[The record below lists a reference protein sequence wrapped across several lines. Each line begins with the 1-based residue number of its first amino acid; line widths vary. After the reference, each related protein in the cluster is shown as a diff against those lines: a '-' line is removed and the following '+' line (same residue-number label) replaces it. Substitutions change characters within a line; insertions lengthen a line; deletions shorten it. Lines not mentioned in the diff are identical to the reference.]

1 MKSQLNRGSTQQDR
15 IIALE
20 GQMSALLFSWIYI
33 GIFRM
38 YLLPQYSNQLYF
50 VSYAILVWQTFY
62 FITYLRASSGSFP
75 IMFAVNFFGF
85 VFQILHTIYGNTSI
99 LTCIYGYCLYILPIN
114 LIFMA
119 SVLKESGYFDKFV
132 RAIVFSAFPN
142 LILCILQTSLP
153 NSSFARGFSETHVV
167 TSSQGY
173 ARAFGTFTSPAGFS
187 VYLGVLTAITLCF
200 YKPRSR
206 MRVGL
211 LYGAVSLLYL
221 FSGSRQVYFNL
232 AIILVVYFASSKKG
246 FLVPL
251 LKSFIPLIALGVLS
265 VFLIRRFGVGTFDA
279 LLERFS
285 QAGRSENTLDRIN
298 GILFGFF
305 SNLNTDLFGS
315 GMGSR
320 SIGTTGYTNTSQ
332 WIENDTSKSI
342 FELGP
347 FFGLAWIGI
356 RYGLFLFFVTQFLIK
371 RLQGPSVL
379 FAAVG
384 FVLIAGQISSQSTIS
399 LGCWLVIQ
407 LLFLLNRRPVLTSR
421 AI

>member
-1 MKSQLNRGSTQQDR
+1 MKSQLNRRSTQQKR
-15 IIALE
+15 IIAFE
-20 GQMSALLFSWIYI
+20 GLMIALLLSWIYI

-50 VSYAILVWQTFY
+50 VSYAILIWQIFY
-62 FITYLRASSGSFP
+62 FITYLRASSRSFP
-75 IMFAVNFFGF
+75 VMFALNLFGF

-99 LTCIYGYCLYILPIN
+99 LTCIYGYCLYVLPIN

-119 SVLKESGYFDKFV
+119 SVLRESDYFDKFMKV
-132 RAIVFSAFPN
+132 IVFSAFPN
-142 LILCILQTSLP
+142 LLFCILQTSLP
-153 NSSFARGFSETHVV
+153 NSSFARSFSERDVA

-200 YKPRSR
+200 YKPRSCLR
-206 MRVGL
+206 AGSIYV
-211 LYGAVSLLYL
+211 AVALLYL
-221 FSGSRQVYFNL
+221 LSGSRTVYFNL
-232 AIILVVYFASSKKG
+232 AIILVVYIVTSKRG
-246 FLVPL
+246 VFVLV
-251 LKSFIPLIALGVLS
+251 LKSFIPLVALGVLS
-265 VFLIRRFGVGTFDA
+265 VFLIRRFGLGTFDA

-285 QAGRSENTLDRIN
+285 QADRSENTLDRIN

-305 SNLNTDLFGS
+305 SNLNADLLGS

-320 SIGTTGYTNTSQ
+320 SIGTTGYTNTSE
-332 WIENDTSKSI
+332 WIENDTTKNM

-347 FFGLAWIGI
+347 FFGLAWIAI
-356 RYGLFLFFVTQFLIK
+356 RYSLFLYFATQFLIR

-407 LLFLLNRRPVLTSR
+407 LLFFLNRKIVLTLR